1 MGYNPW
7 GHEEED
13 MTELLTLVLLT
24 DASGFPDSSVGKEL
38 IWNARDPTSI
48 PGLGRYAGEGIGY
61 PLLYSGASL
70 VAQLIKNLL
79 TMWET

>member
-1 MGYNPW
+1 MGYNPL
-7 GHEEED
+7 GHKED
-13 MTELLTLVLLT
+13 TTELLTLVLLT

>member
-7 GHEEED
+7 GHKEED
-13 MTELLTLVLLT
+13 TTELLTLVLLT
-24 DASGFPDSSVGKEL
+24 DASGFPDSSVGKEF
-38 IWNARDPTSI
+38 IWNAGDPSSV